1 MLPELSARLS
11 KIIEQK
17 KLKGKLTRDLSAV
30 EAELEEQS
38 SRLARL
44 GAQLEAEK
52 VDVEKLERTSLTA
65 LFYSVL
71 GSRETQLEKERQE
84 LLSVQLQYQQTVH
97 QVKSLEDERDYLN
110 RQLRTLADVETEYDA
125 LLAEKEA
132 YLRGSDQALAREL
145 MENAEQRADI
155 ASQHKELSEAI
166 QAGES
171 VLVELQQ
178 VIEALKS
185 AERWGTWDMLGGGIL
200 STAVKHNRIDEAREG
215 IHELQA
221 QISQFQR
228 ELADVRERIELK
240 LDIGAFETFADF
252 FFDGL
257 IVDWVVQSRIVAS
270 LERTQDA
277 KDLFSQAVSELKDL
291 ERKAQEKQ
299 ADLLEKR
306 RQLIERS

>member
-17 KLKGKLTRDLSAV
+17 RRKEKLTRDLPAV

-38 SRLARL
+38 SRLATL

-65 LFYSVL
+65 LFYTVL
-71 GSRETQLEKERQE
+71 GSREEQLEKERQE
-84 LLSVQLQYQQTVH
+84 LLSVQLQYQQTKH
-97 QVKSLEDERDYLN
+97 QVKFLEREQDYLN
-110 RQLRTLADVETEYDA
+110 RQIATLADVETEYEA

-132 YLRGSDQALAREL
+132 YLRGPDQALAKEL

-155 ASQHKELSEAI
+155 ASQVKELSEAI
-166 QAGES
+166 QAGKE
-171 VLVELQQ
+171 VLAGLKQ
-178 VIEALKS
+178 VMEALKS
-185 AERWGTWDMLGGGIL
+185 AENWGTWDLLGGGIL
-200 STAVKHNRIDEAREG
+200 STAVKHNRIDKARQD
-215 IHELQA
+215 IYELQA
-221 QISQFQR
+221 QISQFQQ

-240 LDIGAFETFADF
+240 IDIGAFETFADF

-270 LERTQDA
+270 LERTKDA
-277 KDLFSQAVSELKDL
+277 RDMFSQAVTELEDL
-291 ERKAQEKQ
+291 KRKVQNKQ
-299 ADLLEKR
+299 SDLLEKR
-306 RQLIERS
+306 VQLIERS